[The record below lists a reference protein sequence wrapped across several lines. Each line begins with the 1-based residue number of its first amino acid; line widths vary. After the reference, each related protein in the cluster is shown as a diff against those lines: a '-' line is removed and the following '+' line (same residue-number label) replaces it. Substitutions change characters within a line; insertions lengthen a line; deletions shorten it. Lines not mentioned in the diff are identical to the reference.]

1 MRSSLLSSKEPV
13 KLELM
18 AGVLGKT
25 MVMRVENNRIP
36 HYSAT
41 GNEKEIAMKERV
53 GSSLLSSKELV
64 RQRRRHGVPHYSAVE
79 N

>member
-1 MRSSLLSSKEPV
+1 MRSSLLSSKEPI

-18 AGVLGKT
+18 AGALGKT
-25 MVMRVENNRIP
+25 TVMRIENNSIP
-36 HYSAT
+36 RYSAA

-53 GSSLLSSKELV
+53 GSSLLSSKEPT
-64 RQRRRHGVPHYSAVE
+64 RWRRRYRAVE

>member
-25 MVMRVENNRIP
+25 TVMRIENNSIP
-36 HYSAT
+36 HYSAA

-53 GSSLLSSKELV
+53 GSSLLSSK
-64 RQRRRHGVPHYSAVE
+64 QPTCWRRGYGAVE